1 MISSKY
7 KHVRLFSLILIISS
21 LISSVIF
28 IQALSTSVPGTIV
41 VQLDEDASIK
51 SASRVLQENVKG
63 ISLLKYNS
71 FKFLLISNRIL
82 QPIIWIGHG
91 STKGIS
97 INKELITW
105 NDFSNEIEK
114 SRSKDIILSCHSNEI
129 IQQTDLTEYDAIT
142 FYGKIDSNLGGLIS
156 AYILTRSALVLTKV
170 MAYQNSLIRGDVDYN
185 PLFDLD
191 DGSGGGGG
199 SSISFNFP
207 STFYVTQFTT
217 GYVFFQLSGI
227 ELSWHLIMLIVLVL
241 NLIIGAPAVPAEFSL
256 VTKTAVGFYQYAIS
270 YFLIGFAYYV
280 NGDMTGT
287 EFFEHVCSAAGEIA
301 ESFGSALANATAAEW
316 SLVLLYLVLA
326 GIIIGA
332 EAFVDAITASGAATA
347 IRIIVTMAAIAM
359 YLTDFISDCIDSDGI
374 VG

>member
-1 MISSKY
+1 MISSRY

-63 ISLLKYNS
+63 ISILKYNS

-91 STKGIS
+91 SIKGIS
-97 INKELITW
+97 INKELIKW

-129 IQQTDLTEYDAIT
+129 IQQTDLTENDALT

-156 AYILTRSALVLTKV
+156 AYILTRSELVLTKV
-170 MAYQNSLIRGDVDYN
+170 MAYQNSLIRGDVDFN

-191 DGSGGGGG
+191 DGSGGG

-227 ELSWHLIMLIVLVL
+227 ELSWHLVMLIVLVL

-280 NGDMTGT
+280 NGDMTGA

-301 ESFGSALANATAAEW
+301 ESFGSALANATDAEW

-359 YLTDFISDCIDSDGI
+359 YLTDFVSDCIDSDGI